1 MNLEAIKARLAKL
14 NESGSGGEDTR
25 KYFWTAPMG
34 KSIIRIVPSA
44 YSPDDVATELQFHN
58 KLSKYPILSL
68 TNFNK
73 LDPVEEF
80 RAKLREQGGKDNW
93 SLNGK
98 LTPSSRYMIPVI
110 VRGEEDKGVRLW
122 SVGILIYKA
131 LIRLAAD
138 DEIGDFTDVVD
149 GYDVKV
155 TKVEGNPYPET
166 SIDLARKSSP
176 LSEDPKQVELW
187 LKEQPEPIKC
197 FRESNFDY
205 IKKQLETYLNGGIQS
220 QVPKIEPKQEEPK
233 LHTAPKESNVE
244 ISSSSVGKNSRNAL
258 QEFDDVFANTA
269 NNSDG
274 NDDLDGIFSK

>member
-1 MNLEAIKARLAKL
+1 MNLEVIKARLAKL

-25 KYFWTAPMG
+25 KDFWTAPMG
-34 KSIIRIVPSA
+34 KSIIRIVPIA

-187 LKEQPEPIKC
+187 LK
-197 FRESNFDY
+197 
-205 IKKQLETYLNGGIQS
+205 KQLETYLNGGIQS

-244 ISSSSVGKNSRNAL
+244 ISSSSAGKNPRNAL

-269 NNSDG
+269 KDSDG